1 MTKFSSE
8 AMTFLNWT
16 APTFT
21 DPVGKPIEIS
31 TNYPQNSY
39 TFPWGDFDVQ
49 YVALKPSNG
58 MRTSCVFSLK
68 IRRKFF
74 FNILLLFFRLN
85 ESINFSMHPHSMTI
99 NFLQPTL
106 AKLLKTR
113 VMEPRFAMD
122 GRRTMGSFV
131 QRSVDLNTAQTLHL
145 AIFNGMCAEQEEGG
159 RHNRLYQ
166 TAQVCSSLYKNSK
179 ICQLINTTLFYSF
192 LKLNLRS
199 LNDPFLYTF
208 LEVLFHFRHVHN
220 R

>member
-21 DPVGKPIEIS
+21 DPVGKPIQIS
-31 TNYPQNSY
+31 TNYPRDSY

-74 FNILLLFFRLN
+74 FNILLLLLRLN
-85 ESINFSMHPHSMTI
+85 ESINFSMLSHSMTI

-159 RHNRLYQ
+159 LHMKLCQ
-166 TAQVCSSLYKNSK
+166 TAQVFHSLYKNSK
-179 ICQLINTTLFYSF
+179 ICPPVNTTLRLILFKIEFYHT
-192 LKLNLRS
+192 K
-199 LNDPFLYTF
+199 
-208 LEVLFHFRHVHN
+208 
-220 R
+220 